1 MPIDPRSQLIS
12 LLDAANSEGNKRMA
26 AELLLKIKKLDLM
39 IAASTPPEPEP
50 LPERFNHQN
59 DIVAYLTQQGWS
71 SNKSTLSRN
80 IQERKLVCQ
89 ADGSY
94 TRDDIDSYA
103 RGYLVN
109 NPDRAEKNIIDE
121 LILESKQLENRR
133 LRLKVEQQEG
143 ILVNAVDVKREVEN
157 MLVSFSARLLRSPR
171 KLSGQLS
178 QMTDADKIVQL
189 LTREIRDCLSILSQY
204 RVNTD
209 EDSEQC

>member
-1 MPIDPRSQLIS
+1 MPIDPRSELIS
-12 LLDAANSEGNKRMA
+12 LLDSANSEGNKRMA
-26 AELLLKIKKLDLM
+26 ADLLIKIKKLDLM
-39 IAASTPPEPEP
+39 IAASIPPELKP
-50 LPERFNHQN
+50 LPERFFHQN

-94 TRDDIDSYA
+94 TRDDVDLYA
-103 RGYLVN
+103 REYLVN
-109 NPDRAEKNIIDE
+109 KPDRSEKNTTDE

-143 ILVNAVDVKREVEN
+143 ILVNADDVTRALEN
-157 MLVSFSARLLRSPR
+157 MLVSFRARVLMIPR

-178 QMTDADKIVQL
+178 QINDAHKIEQV
-189 LTREIRDCLSILSQY
+189 LTRDMRDCLSVLSQY